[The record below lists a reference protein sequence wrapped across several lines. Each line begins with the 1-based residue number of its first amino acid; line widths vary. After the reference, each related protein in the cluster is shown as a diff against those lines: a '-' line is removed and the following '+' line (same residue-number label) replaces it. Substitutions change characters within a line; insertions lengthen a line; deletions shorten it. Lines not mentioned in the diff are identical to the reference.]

1 MDMINLD
8 KIEKG
13 QKVDLTKGTKFTKFY
28 FGLGWKAPTKVGGH
42 DYDLDVSAILVGA
55 DGKILNGDSK
65 NFVFYGLAAN
75 QGDPFQHESGCV
87 KHTGDNMTGDKDGDD
102 EVLIID
108 TSLIPAGVEEIS
120 VVITIHKADE
130 RGQNF
135 GAIKDAK
142 GHIFPANADD
152 TPVMGDPNVNFEFD
166 LNEDFSMFT
175 AIQVGSVYT
184 KNGEWKY
191 DNVLQGFKA
200 DLRGVLT
207 QYGASVK

>member
-1 MDMINLD
+1 MINLD

-13 QKVDLTKGTKFTKFY
+13 QKVNLTKGTSLTKFY
-28 FGLGWKAPTKVGGH
+28 FGLGWKAPQTVGGH

-75 QGDPFQHESGCV
+75 TGDPFQHESGCV
-87 KHTGDNMTGDKDGDD
+87 KHTGDVLDGNKDGDD

-108 TSLIPAGVEEIS
+108 TKLIPAGVEEIS

-130 RGQNF
+130 RKQNF
-135 GAIKDAK
+135 GSISNAK
-142 GHIFPANADD
+142 GHIFPANDDD
-152 TPVMGDPNVNFEFD
+152 TPVMNDPNIKFEFD
-166 LNEDFSMFT
+166 LEEDFSLFT
-175 AIQVGSVYT
+175 AIQVGSVYL
-184 KNGEWKY
+184 KDGEWKY

-207 QYGASVK
+207 QYGASVA